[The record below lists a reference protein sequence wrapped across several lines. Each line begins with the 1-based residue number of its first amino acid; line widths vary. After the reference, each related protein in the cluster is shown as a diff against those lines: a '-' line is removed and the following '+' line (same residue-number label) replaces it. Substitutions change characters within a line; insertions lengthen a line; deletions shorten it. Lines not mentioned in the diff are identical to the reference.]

1 MKAIGKGSIASMLA
15 VLLHC
20 IRIVLYIVLIGL
32 VILSFVLP
40 FLPAIID
47 WAMQL
52 EGVTIDFDDVT
63 IDVSDVIEVVSAF
76 ISVGVVLFVVNRLL
90 EILKTLRLETPFVK
104 ENAVRFRRVG
114 FALIFGEAAKIF
126 LGILGAVFDAD
137 IDQGLEIT
145 NLIAIAAVF
154 VLSEV
159 FLEGARMKEEQE
171 LTV

>member
-1 MKAIGKGSIASMLA
+1 MLA
-15 VLLHC
+15 VILHC
-20 IRIVLYIVLIGL
+20 VR
-32 VILSFVLP
+32 VILYMALITIAILAFILP
-40 FLPAIID
+40 FLPVILD

-52 EGVTIDFDDVT
+52 EGVDVDIDDIIFDIGD
-63 IDVSDVIEVVSAF
+63 IIEVISAF

-114 FALIFGEAAKIF
+114 FALIFGEAAKII
-126 LGILGAVFDAD
+126 LGIMGAVFDAD
-137 IDQGLEIT
+137 IDKGIEIT

>member
-1 MKAIGKGSIASMLA
+1 MALITIAILA
-15 VLLHC
+15 F
-20 IRIVLYIVLIGL
+20 I
-32 VILSFVLP
+32 LP
-40 FLPAIID
+40 FLPVILD

-52 EGVTIDFDDVT
+52 EGVDVDIDDIIFDIGD
-63 IDVSDVIEVVSAF
+63 IIEVISAF

-114 FALIFGEAAKIF
+114 FALIFGEAAKII
-126 LGILGAVFDAD
+126 LGIMGAVFDAD
-137 IDQGLEIT
+137 IDKGIEIT